1 MNKTIRFAL
10 ASLCMLLC
18 MVASSQSFRELTLV
32 GKVLDENGEP
42 LPGALVASADAKRGA
57 MTDVN
62 GDFKVKLNASD
73 KTVTVSYLGYVAQTV
88 NVDGKDMV
96 TILMVPDE
104 KNSLNEAVVIGYGE
118 VKKADLTGSVTNVKM
133 TDVTESATLSVGQ
146 ALQGRIAGV
155 DVMST
160 TGEPGAGT
168 SVRIRGTRSINASN
182 EPLIIV
188 DGVMDMVS
196 NLAELNP
203 DDIESISLLKD
214 ASSTAIYGSRGSNG
228 VIMVTTK
235 AGKTAK
241 PRIKANAQLGV
252 SHLAR
257 RLDLMNAQE
266 FIRYRN
272 DYYRYSNNGNQY
284 SYDPSEYGEGTD
296 WQKEITRVALF
307 QNYNVSMSGKVDKM
321 DFYASVGYTDEQGI
335 VRGSDHKRL
344 TARMNFGYQI
354 AKWLKFTYQGAYGY
368 NRQNVNK
375 ANIGGTNIYNAAI
388 YLSPVIG
395 PYDEVNPLYDNGA
408 RIDTP
413 ITSLEKRT
421 NLQEKHDLTNA
432 VTFDIKPVKWL
443 HIKSK
448 QTYKTYQRHDYKLWP
463 NTLTSRLDEQGSKAQ
478 RYEGDNKRFMSDN
491 TIKFDKNF
499 RGGHHLDVLGGF
511 TLSWVTANT
520 MDVTA
525 DGLLSDDL
533 KWYNMNAIMSK
544 ENYTISSSYN
554 RQVKESFLGRLNY
567 NYNGKYYLTVT
578 ARWDG
583 SSNFAANQK
592 WGFFPSAAFKWTAK
606 KEKFIRQVKW
616 IDNLALRL
624 SVGRTGNDAIS
635 TFLSNEHYGSHTD
648 KYVFDGTQPLAMY
661 INRLNNPDL
670 TWEKTTLANLGVDFA
685 VLDNRI
691 QITAEAYGSVTK
703 DLLLYVQTAH
713 TTGYANRLQNLG
725 CTTNKGLE
733 LSIETRNI
741 VRKKFQWNTTLTLS
755 HNTQMVEDIGNEEY
769 VSAMDAGGNN
779 AFMMYG
785 YKSGYPLN
793 ALWGFQYA
801 GPWRSKEE
809 IERNKYTN
817 TYASVLTANP
827 GTPKYVDQNQDGV
840 ISQKDLIYLG
850 TSDPYVYGGL
860 QNNFHIGKFKV
871 SLYLTYSLGGKMYN
885 FAELYNA
892 GGSNT
897 NQFRY
902 MLDAWHPVRNPDSWY
917 PRAGTDDQFPPS
929 TLMIHDA
936 SYLRLKTL
944 QVAYTFDCK
953 KSKVFRDITLSL
965 KGDNLWLLTEYN
977 GYDPDVSTESDGSVL
992 RRVDK
997 GAYPKARSFIL
1008 GLQMNF

>member
-1 MNKTIRFAL
+1 MSKTIRFAL
-10 ASLCMLLC
+10 FSLFMCFCMT
-18 MVASSQSFRELTLV
+18 AFSQSRDLGLL

-62 GDFKVKLNASD
+62 GEFTMKLNASD
-73 KTVTVSYLGYVAQTV
+73 KTVTVSYLGYVPQVV
-88 NVDGKDMV
+88 NIDGKANV
-96 TILMVPDE
+96 TIVLVPDE

-133 TDVTESATLSVGQ
+133 SDVTESATLSVGQ
-146 ALQGRIAGV
+146 ALQGRVAGV
-155 DVMST
+155 DIMST

-188 DGVMDMVS
+188 DGVMDLVS

-235 AGKTAK
+235 AGKTSK
-241 PRIKANAQLGV
+241 PRIKANAQMGV

-272 DYYRYSNNGNQY
+272 DYYRYANNGNHY
-284 SYDPSEYGEGTD
+284 SYDPSQYGEGTD
-296 WQKEITRVALF
+296 WQDEITRVAYY

-321 DFYASVGYTDEQGI
+321 DFYTSLGYTDEQGI
-335 VRGSDHKRL
+335 VKGSGFQRL
-344 TARMNFGYQI
+344 TARLNFGYQI
-354 AKWLKFTYQGAYGY
+354 AKWLKFSYQGSYGY
-368 NRQNVNK
+368 RIENVNK

-413 ITSLEKRT
+413 ITSLERRT
-421 NLQEKHDLTNA
+421 NISEKHDLVNA
-432 VTFDIKPVKWL
+432 ITFDIKPIKSL

-448 QTYKTYQRHDYKLWP
+448 NTFKTFQRHDYKLWP
-463 NTLTSRLDEQGSKAQ
+463 NSLTSRLDEQGSKAQ
-478 RYEGDNKRFMSDN
+478 RYESDNKRFMSDN
-491 TIKFDKNF
+491 TIKYDKNF
-499 RGGHHLDVLGGF
+499 RGGHHMDVLGGF
-511 TLSWVTANT
+511 TLSWLNANT
-520 MDVTA
+520 LDVTA

-544 ENYTISSSYN
+544 ENYSISSSFN
-554 RQVKESFLGRLNY
+554 KQIKESFLGRLNY
-567 NYNGKYYLTVT
+567 NYNSKYYFTFT

-583 SSNFAANQK
+583 SSNFASNQK

-606 KEKFIRQVKW
+606 KEKFIRQVRW

-635 TFLSNEHYGSHTD
+635 TFLSKEHYGSHTD

-661 INRLNNPDL
+661 INRLENPNL

-691 QITAEAYGSVTK
+691 QITAEAYASETR
-703 DLLLYVQTAH
+703 DLLLYVQTAQS
-713 TTGYANRLQNLG
+713 TGYTNRLQNLG

-733 LSIETRNI
+733 LSIDTRNI
-741 VRKKFQWNTTLTLS
+741 VRKKFQWTTTFTLS

-785 YKSGYPLN
+785 YKTGYPLN

-801 GPWRSKEE
+801 GPWHSKEE

-817 TYASVLTANP
+817 TYASVLTATP
-827 GTPKYVDQNQDGV
+827 GTPKYVDQNQDGI

-850 TSDPYVYGGL
+850 SSDPYVYGGL
-860 QNNFHIGKFKV
+860 QNSFFIGKLKI
-871 SLYLTYSLGGKMYN
+871 SMYLTYSLGGKMYN

-902 MLDAWHPVRNPDSWY
+902 MLNAWHPVRNPDSWY

-929 TLMIHDA
+929 TLMLHDA

-953 KSKVFRDITLSL
+953 KSKVFRDITVSL
-965 KGDNLWLLTEYN
+965 KGDNLWLWTEYN

>member
-18 MVASSQSFRELTLV
+18 IVASSQSFRELTLV

-62 GDFKVKLNASD
+62 GDFKMKLNASD

-272 DYYRYSNNGNQY
+272 DYYRYSNNGKQY
-284 SYDPSEYGEGTD
+284 TYDPSEYGEGTD
-296 WQKEITRVALF
+296 WQEEITRVALF

-413 ITSLEKRT
+413 VTSLEKRT

-741 VRKKFQWNTTLTLS
+741 VRKKFQWSTTLTLS

-801 GPWRSKEE
+801 GPWRSQEE

-965 KGDNLWLLTEYN
+965 KGDNLWLLTKYN

>member
-18 MVASSQSFRELTLV
+18 IVASSQSFRELTLV

-62 GDFKVKLNASD
+62 GDFKMKLNASD

-272 DYYRYSNNGNQY
+272 DYYRYSNNGKQY
-284 SYDPSEYGEGTD
+284 TYDPSEYGEGTD
-296 WQKEITRVALF
+296 WQEEITRVALF

-413 ITSLEKRT
+413 VTSLEKRT

-741 VRKKFQWNTTLTLS
+741 VRKKFQWSTTLTLS

-801 GPWRSKEE
+801 GPWRSQEE

-840 ISQKDLIYLG
+840 ISQKDLISLG

-965 KGDNLWLLTEYN
+965 KGDNLWLLTKYN